1 MVSFGRV
8 QLLAM
13 LAAGLGLLG
22 GCNRVPPSASV
33 RADSPTAG
41 LRDTSAPEQP
51 VLRVTGTVQAVR
63 SYSVRVPQISGQNS
77 RLTLVR
83 LIPNG
88 SKVAKDDV
96 LVEFDRTTL
105 LDEEREAVAKLEEIG
120 HQLEEKRAQIRN
132 DAAKRIALLREAEAD
147 LNKAVIQLK
156 KGPILSEIDR
166 LKNEERAESAKA
178 RVGSLRKSDAARQ
191 LAEAASVQVLELKR
205 QRQQVTLE
213 RIGSNL
219 DRLVIRAPQGG
230 MVAHENTWRSGS
242 MGPPQEG
249 DQMWPGQPVLRIFD
263 PSSMVVDAAVNE
275 PDLAALRPS
284 VRAALYL
291 DAYPGVEFEAEL
303 VSASPVAT
311 AGLDSPV
318 RTFSARFRVLSADP
332 RLLPDL
338 SAALEIPR
346 SPGQVSAAAARR
358 PAGRQP

>member
-1 MVSFGRV
+1 MASSREV
-8 QLLAM
+8 
-13 LAAGLGLLG
+13 
-22 GCNRVPPSASV
+22 VPQTASV
-33 RADSPTAG
+33 PTG
-41 LRDTSAPEQP
+41 PEKD
-51 VLRVTGTVQAVR
+51 VLRVTGVVQALNAQTI
-63 SYSVRVPQISGQNS
+63 RVPQISAQSS
-77 RLTLVR
+77 RVTLVR

-88 SKVAKDDV
+88 LRVEKDDV
-96 LVEFDRTTL
+96 LVEFDRTSL
-105 LDEEREAVAKLEEIG
+105 LDEAIDVEARIQDLG
-120 HQLEEKRAQIRN
+120 HQIEEKQAQIRN
-132 DAAKRIALLREAEAD
+132 EAAKRTSQIREAEAD
-147 LNKAVIQLK
+147 LQKALLQLR
-156 KGPILSEIDR
+156 KGPVLSEIDR

-213 RIGSNL
+213 RIRSNL

>member
-1 MVSFGRV
+1 MVSFARV
-8 QLLAM
+8 RLLAM

-166 LKNEERAESAKA
+166 LKNEEKATSAKS
-178 RVGSLRKSDAARQ
+178 RVESLKKSDGYRIQ
-191 LAEAASVQVLELKR
+191 AEAAAVKILELKK
-205 QRQQVTLE
+205 QRQEVTLE
-213 RIGSNL
+213 RIRSNMS
-219 DRLVIRAPQGG
+219 RLIIKSQQDG
-230 MVAHENTWRSGS
+230 MIALENIWRSGS

-249 DQMWPGQPVLRIFD
+249 DQLWPGQPVLRLFD
-263 PSSMVVDAAVNE
+263 PGGMVVDALVNE
-275 PDLAALRPS
+275 SDFAAVGKQS
-284 VRAALYL
+284 EAKLYL
-291 DAYPGVEFEAEL
+291 DAYPGATFRAFLET
-303 VSASPVAT
+303 ASPVAT
-311 AGLDSPV
+311 AGLDTPV
-318 RTFSARFRVLSADP
+318 RTFSARFRIEGQDP

-346 SPGQVSAAAARR
+346 LVPAPSPMAKSGGT
-358 PAGRQP
+358 PK